1 MHDLLLRSWGRA
13 SPKRNSL
20 RVREIIIAGQ
30 VTLDLDISRSPDRV
44 IFLTKNRPLRCR
56 WKGRDASPTLDPIST
71 AIGYACLFSGE
82 TKLVTKGVR
91 GKIERDQVKQERKR
105 ERIHG
110 TKQSHCRLASF
121 RGEKVV
127 DRGTNEWQVRLFLG
141 WGPLI
146 RYFIDHNA
154 PQTFTKLFH
163 HERNWCG

>member
-91 GKIERDQVKQERKR
+91 GKIERDQMKQERER
-105 ERIHG
+105 ERERENTRDKTI
-110 TKQSHCRLASF
+110 
-121 RGEKVV
+121 
-127 DRGTNEWQVRLFLG
+127 
-141 WGPLI
+141 PL
-146 RYFIDHNA
+146 
-154 PQTFTKLFH
+154 
-163 HERNWCG
+163 